1 MPSRLTIVM
10 HSILSLIVIAIGV
23 YVLIE
28 KKMIISGKYSGGL
41 YELNYPA
48 NLLVAISAF
57 LVAIFIMLVLVKRPY
72 IKQICEGLFITAL
85 ILFITGSLI

>member
-10 HSILSLIVIAIGV
+10 HSILSLAIIAIGI

-41 YELNYPA
+41 YELDYPA
-48 NLLVAISAF
+48 NLLVAVSAF
-57 LVAIFIMLVLVKRPY
+57 LVSIFIMLVLVKRPY
-72 IKQICEGLFITAL
+72 IKRICEGLFVTAL

>member
-10 HSILSLIVIAIGV
+10 HSIISLALIAIGV
-23 YVLIE
+23 YVLVE

-41 YELNYPA
+41 YELEYPA

-57 LVAIFIMLVLVKRPY
+57 LAAIFIMLTLVKRPY
-72 IKQICEGLFITAL
+72 IKHICEGLFITAL